1 MKVEYIRHDDYVVAI
16 VKNYTL
22 DELHTFNSNG
32 WKLTGTY
39 RSCLTFEKNI

>member
-1 MKVEYIRHDDYVVAI
+1 MKVEYIRHDDYIVAI

-39 RSCLTFEKNI
+39 RHCLIFEKDI